1 MKVRHQTAVTLLLV
15 CGFWA
20 ATAANAASILFVG
33 NSFTA
38 GALSPVQAFRPESV
52 NDLNQSGIGGVPAL
66 FKSFTTEAGLD
77 YQVSHEVTGGI
88 NLDFHYLQKAALIAQ
103 HWDHVV
109 LQPYS
114 TLDKEHPGDPTQMI
128 DYAARLT
135 TLLQSSNP
143 AVDIRLVAT
152 WSRAD
157 QVYVPSGHWY
167 GKPIDAMATE
177 LRAACDAALRNAP
190 GIHAV
195 IPVGQA
201 WNLAMHAGVALSN
214 PNQQALPGQINLW
227 APDNYHASVA
237 GYYLEALVIFGS
249 VTGRDP
255 RTLGTHEQAAA
266 QLGLPPEAARA
277 LQRIAQQVLRRER
290 SATR

>member
-15 CGFWA
+15 CGLWA
-20 ATAANAASILFVG
+20 AGAANAESILFVG

-66 FKSFTTEAGLD
+66 FKCFTAEAGLD
-77 YQVSHEVTGGI
+77 YQVSHEVSGGI
-88 NLDFHYLQKAALIAQ
+88 NLDFHYLQKAALIAR

-135 TLLQSSNP
+135 TLLRASNP

-157 QVYVPSGHWY
+157 QVYVPGGHWY

-201 WNLAMHAGVALSN
+201 WSLAMHAGVALSN
-214 PNQQALPGQINLW
+214 PDQQALPGQINLW
-227 APDNYHASVA
+227 AADNYHASVA

-255 RTLGTHEQAAA
+255 RTLGKHEQAAA
-266 QLGLPPEAARA
+266 QLDLPPAVTHA
-277 LQRIAQQVLRRER
+277 LQHIAQQILRGER